1 MGTMKCAAA
10 LLLGGLL
17 LAGCSR
23 PAVAPSP
30 AAATPV
36 SPAAMVNAIRAIARQ
51 DKSVI
56 RVTPLRDPSVE
67 GYLTRAHVAEGATR
81 FQEALD
87 DINAALRISPDSP
100 DILQFR
106 AEEHLLL
113 RNFPAA
119 AADAQRSYQI
129 GPKVGGLCA
138 SNWQTLVEI
147 AQSEANALAVTTAK
161 MGLAG
166 CTEPPQPSF

>member
-1 MGTMKCAAA
+1 MGTKKCIGA
-10 LLLGGLL
+10 LMLGGLL

-23 PAVAPSP
+23 PAVVQP
-30 AAATPV
+30 AAPQV
-36 SPAAMVNAIRAIARQ
+36 SPAAMVNAIRAVARQ
-51 DKSVI
+51 DKSVVK
-56 RVTPLRDPSVE
+56 VTPLRDPSVD
-67 GYLTRAHVAEGATR
+67 GYLAQAHVAEGATR
-81 FQEALD
+81 FQEALN

-106 AEEHLLL
+106 AEEQLLL

-119 AADAQRSYQI
+119 AADAQRSYEL

-147 AQSEANALAVTTAK
+147 AQVEHNALAAQTAK
-161 MGLAG
+161 MGLKG
-166 CTEPPQPSF
+166 CTEAPQPSF

>member
-1 MGTMKCAAA
+1 MMMIKRIAA

-23 PAVAPSP
+23 PAVAP
-30 AAATPV
+30 TPTRQV
-36 SPAAMVNAIRAIARQ
+36 SPAAMVNAIRAAARHDQ
-51 DKSVI
+51 SVVK
-56 RVTPLRDPSVE
+56 VTPLRNPSVD

-81 FQEALD
+81 FQEALN
-87 DINAALRISPDSP
+87 DINAALKLSPNAP

-106 AEEHLLL
+106 AEEELLL

-119 AADAQRSYQI
+119 AADAQRSFEL

-147 AQSEANALAVTTAK
+147 AQAEDNALAVRTAK

-166 CTEPPQPSF
+166 CTEAPQPSF